1 MSKVNLKPCFSS
13 KILKYSIG
21 IYTTTCKG
29 KGFKNNLHFT
39 NRNLWSRQNKTP
51 KTKYISKNIANH
63 LLNR

>member
-39 NRNLWSRQNKTP
+39 NRNLQSRQNKIP
-51 KTKYISKNIANH
+51 KTKQNT
-63 LLNR
+63 